1 MGLNRLLQIEE
12 QNKEIKNY
20 EITDTERLLLI
31 VSKYMLINTKILI
44 FDGILSSFDKLTVDI
59 IINMISEMK
68 VIGISFERN
77 ETNKERYDQIYYLN
91 DLYKEDIYD

>member
-1 MGLNRLLQIEE
+1 
-12 QNKEIKNY
+12 
-20 EITDTERLLLI
+20 
-31 VSKYMLINTKILI
+31 MLINTKILI